1 MAKNLGN
8 SNIVGNQRKVY
19 LDAFQPQGPFF
30 FDSEFKD
37 LIPPCG
43 LGTRS
48 ISITWNLVRNA
59 ESFLPTTAASESI
72 V

>member
-1 MAKNLGN
+1 MAKNLATVILLVTRGKCTWML
-8 SNIVGNQRKVY
+8 SNHKV
-19 LDAFQPQGPFF
+19 LF

-43 LGTRS
+43 LGTSS
-48 ISITWNLVRNA
+48 ISITGNLVRNA